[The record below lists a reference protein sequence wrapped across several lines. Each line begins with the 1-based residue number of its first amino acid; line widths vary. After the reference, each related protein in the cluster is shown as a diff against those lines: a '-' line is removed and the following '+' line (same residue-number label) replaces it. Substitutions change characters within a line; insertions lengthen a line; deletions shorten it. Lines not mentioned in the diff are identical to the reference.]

1 MSESDFQEQH
11 SDEVEAELHADDVDE
26 EATADRSPGAL
37 PDPEDLGEEELEEIE
52 QEREER
58 LAPDNRPDG
67 AEIDNTQRDFDTE
80 VGMFTDRD
88 DYEEGEKLYSSE
100 DEA

>member
-11 SDEVEAELHADDVDE
+11 SDEVEAELHADDVDR
-26 EATADRSPGAL
+26 EATADHAPGSL
-37 PDPEDLGEEELEEIE
+37 PDPEDVDQEEIDE
-52 QEREER
+52 IEEEREER

-67 AEIDNTQRDFDTE
+67 AEVDNTQRDFDTE
-80 VGMFTDRD
+80 VGMFTDHD
-88 DYEEGEKLYSSE
+88 DYGQADKRYSPD

>member
-26 EATADRSPGAL
+26 EATADRSPGSL
-37 PDPEDLGEEELEEIE
+37 PDADEIDQEELDAIE
-52 QEREER
+52 REREER
-58 LAPDNRPDG
+58 LDPDNRPDG
-67 AEIDNTQRDFDTE
+67 AEVDNSDRDFDTE
-80 VGMFTDRD
+80 VGMFTDHEDYD
-88 DYEEGEKLYSSE
+88 DSEKRYSPD